1 MVTKQEALKAIAD
14 FGPGEIYEALLVLAS
29 AARRW
34 GHKVELFKGEDGL
47 CWRELSAQLVVLAEE
62 TKARIAKNGEGKEWE
77 E

>member
-1 MVTKQEALKAIAD
+1 MVPKLEVLKAMAD
-14 FGPGEIYEALLVLAS
+14 FGPNEIHEALVVLAS

-34 GHKVELFKGEDGL
+34 GRKVELFKGEDGL
-47 CWRELSAQLVVLAEE
+47 CWRELSAQLVALAEE

>member
-14 FGPGEIYEALLVLAS
+14 FGPGEIYEALVVLAS

-34 GHKVELFKGEDGL
+34 GRKVELFKGEDGL
-47 CWRELSAQLVVLAEE
+47 CWRELSAQLVALAEE
-62 TKARIAKNGEGKEWE
+62 TKARIAKNGERQERE

>member
-34 GHKVELFKGEDGL
+34 GRKVELFKGEDGL

-62 TKARIAKNGEGKEWE
+62 TKARIAKNGERQERE